1 MENENPMAYCINQQF
16 QITYK
21 YPVTFT
27 RNAFDKVN
35 PTLVQLLRD
44 LGLANSRIF
53 PVIDENVAKH
63 HPDSWHNLNKYCKHF
78 DVGEVLPAYIFLG
91 GEAAKQTD
99 EHISEVYKKVV
110 EHAIDRH
117 SVVLVIGGGAV
128 LDAVGYAAATAHRG
142 IHLIRMPSTVL
153 AQNDA
158 GVGVKNGI
166 NFQGRKNF
174 VGTFAPPVAV
184 LNDYSLLN
192 SLSSRD
198 KRAGIAEAIKVAL
211 IRDRKFFNELFS
223 QRHQL
228 SCFEDKPMQTMIS
241 RCAELHL
248 QHIATSGD
256 PFEKGSSRPLDFGHW
271 AAHKLEELSHYRL
284 RHGEAVAIGI
294 ALDSLYSQRSGL
306 LSESDLQKIMV
317 LITDLGFD
325 FADNAMSDLNVEQ
338 ALEEFREHL
347 GGNLCI
353 TLLSGI
359 GKSIEVV
366 KIDAELMQTCLDELC
381 SKSKLQQLTQA
392 VS

>member
-1 MENENPMAYCINQQF
+1 MENKNPMANCINPQF
-16 QITYK
+16 QITYS

-27 RNAFDKVN
+27 HNAFDKIN
-35 PTLVQLLRD
+35 PTLAHLLRD

-63 HPDSWHNLNKYCKHF
+63 HPDSWHDLNEYCHHF
-78 DVGEVLPAYIFLG
+78 GFGDLLPAYIFPG

-99 EHISEVYKKVV
+99 EHISKIYQKVV

-117 SVVLVIGGGAV
+117 SVILVIGGGAV
-128 LDAVGYAAATAHRG
+128 LDAVGYSAATAHRG

-174 VGTFAPPVAV
+174 VGTFVPPVAV
-184 LNDYSLLN
+184 LNDYSLIK
-192 SLSSRD
+192 SLCVRD
-198 KRAGIAEAIKVAL
+198 KRAGIAEAVKIAL
-211 IRDRKFFNELFS
+211 IRDQKFFNELFS
-223 QRHQL
+223 QREQL
-228 SCFEDKPMQTMIS
+228 SCFEDKPMKAMIF

-248 QHIATSGD
+248 QHIANSGD
-256 PFEKGSSRPLDFGHW
+256 PLEKGSSRPLDFGHW
-271 AAHKLEELSHYRL
+271 VTHKLEELSHYRL

-306 LSESDLQKIMV
+306 LSESDLRRIMI
-317 LITDLGFD
+317 LITALGFD
-325 FADNAMSDLNVEQ
+325 FADSAMLDLNVQQ

-359 GKSIEVV
+359 GQSIEVV
-366 KIDAELMQTCLDELC
+366 QIDADLMQACLDELC
-381 SKSKLQQLTQA
+381 SKSNFEHLTQA
-392 VS
+392 TN